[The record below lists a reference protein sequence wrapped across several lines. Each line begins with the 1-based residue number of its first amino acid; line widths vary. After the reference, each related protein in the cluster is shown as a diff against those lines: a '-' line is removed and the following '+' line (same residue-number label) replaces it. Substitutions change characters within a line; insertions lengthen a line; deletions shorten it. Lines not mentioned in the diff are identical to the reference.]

1 MQSLTTHY
9 QQLLGLPSTWKVE
22 NVDLSMT
29 GLQVVIR
36 LVYIGKNI
44 ECPECGEPCGIYDHA
59 PEQKWRHLD
68 TMQFE
73 TILVA
78 RLPRTN
84 CTQCG
89 VKTLGAPWA
98 DKHSRFTLMFEGFVV
113 QLLQHCANTQAVA
126 KLLGL
131 SWHSV
136 DDIMR
141 RAVNRGMERRD
152 AEVIEHL
159 GIDEK
164 SFRAGHQY
172 VTTLNDLD
180 TGRVLEVVE
189 TRTKEATELL
199 LTSLAEEQRDHV
211 QSVSIDMWKAFATAV
226 KNILPAADI
235 VHDRYHI
242 SSYLNEAVDHVRRQ
256 ESRNLNTLGN
266 RTLIG
271 SKYSWLRNPENM
283 TQSQRQA
290 LTSCLPVNSKQAT
303 LGH

>member
-98 DKHSRFTLMFEGFVV
+98 DS
-113 QLLQHCANTQAVA
+113 
-126 KLLGL
+126 
-131 SWHSV
+131 
-136 DDIMR
+136 I
-141 RAVNRGMERRD
+141 
-152 AEVIEHL
+152 
-159 GIDEK
+159 
-164 SFRAGHQY
+164 
-172 VTTLNDLD
+172 LD
-180 TGRVLEVVE
+180 
-189 TRTKEATELL
+189 
-199 LTSLAEEQRDHV
+199 S
-211 QSVSIDMWKAFATAV
+211 
-226 KNILPAADI
+226 P
-235 VHDRYHI
+235 
-242 SSYLNEAVDHVRRQ
+242 
-256 ESRNLNTLGN
+256 
-266 RTLIG
+266 
-271 SKYSWLRNPENM
+271 
-283 TQSQRQA
+283 
-290 LTSCLPVNSKQAT
+290 
-303 LGH
+303 